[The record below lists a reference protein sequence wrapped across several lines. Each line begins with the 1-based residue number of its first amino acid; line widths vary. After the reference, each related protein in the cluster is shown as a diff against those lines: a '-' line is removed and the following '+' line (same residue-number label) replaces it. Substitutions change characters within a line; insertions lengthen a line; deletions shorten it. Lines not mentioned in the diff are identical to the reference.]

1 MVTRM
6 APIGYVCRARSLL
19 SQCDLSAAKVI
30 HAPDDLERPRGD
42 PLGEYRLRPLEQFH
56 ALIDVRANGVVQE
69 IAALG
74 LGSLHRWRNGVHQY
88 AHVPFRLGM
97 MGHHVARSRHGSALF
112 VTEDHDELDMQ

>member
-6 APIGYVCRARSLL
+6 APIGYVCTARSLL

-42 PLGEYRLRPLEQFH
+42 PLAEYRLRPLEQFH

-74 LGSLHRWRNGVHQY
+74 LGSLHSRRNGVHQY
-88 AHVPFRLGM
+88 AHVPLRLRVT
-97 MGHHVARSRHGSALF
+97 GHHAARSRHRAALS
-112 VTEDHDELDMQ
+112 V